1 MLINYDNFHF
11 WGNYIY
17 IFLNVKPLYLYQI
30 NNKKIEP
37 IPTLR
42 FSYKTVSS
50 DVNDCAE
57 AGVFSPF
64 VQVV

>member
-1 MLINYDNFHF
+1 MTIFILGKLYNF
-11 WGNYIY
+11 
-17 IFLNVKPLYLYQI
+17 FLNVKPLYLYQI
-30 NNKKIEP
+30 NNKRIEP

-42 FSYKTVSS
+42 FPYKTVSS

-64 VQVV
+64 VQFV

>member
-1 MLINYDNFHF
+1 M
-11 WGNYIY
+11 
-17 IFLNVKPLYLYQI
+17 KPLYLYQI
-30 NNKKIEP
+30 NNKRIKP